1 MLGHVHDG
9 IHGDLGV
16 GLDQAGERREGFSER
31 PDARAPRTAP
41 RTVPRAPRSAP
52 HSAPQRSSPPDLLQD
67 VIPGDVLDVFLHD

>member
-31 PDARAPRTAP
+31 PDARAPLSAP
-41 RTVPRAPRSAP
+41 HSAP